1 MFSKNSLSKALLISV
16 SLASMSV
23 LAEPTASLKE
33 KMSKIGTIKK
43 ILATDSKGI
52 YAWIFEKNG
61 KTLVLYNTPDENY
74 FIKGTIYD
82 INSKKV
88 ISNKYIESALQYS
101 SPEFKDKVLSQNK
114 IKETPNYVE
123 ASKELTAGGIASG
136 NLTSKGVMNLKWQ
149 GKQIPQA
156 LKLLDSLAGAKQGKG
171 SPQDTLYVFYDPR
184 CPWCHRTFTALQPY
198 VYAKYTVK
206 WIPTVA
212 LGKTDDALKL
222 ASAPLQNSKLLTASF
237 EKEAAAKNITPTKAN
252 INSLNQN
259 LQYLVAYFKVVEP
272 NQAVSVPF
280 GVMLDKS
287 TGKLTH
293 IQGLTEKP
301 ILDLVF
307 GTQ

>member
-1 MFSKNSLSKALLISV
+1 MFPKNTFSKALAISLSLIS
-16 SLASMSV
+16 MSAF
-23 LAEPTASLKE
+23 AEPSASLKA

-43 ILATDSKGI
+43 TMSTESKGV

-61 KTLVLYNTPDENY
+61 KTMVLYNTPDENY

-82 INSKKV
+82 IKSKKV
-88 ISNKYIESALQYS
+88 VSNKYVENALQYS
-101 SPEFKDKVLSQNK
+101 SPEFKNKVLAQNK
-114 IKETPNYVE
+114 VPNLPDNTNV
-123 ASKELTAGGIASG
+123 LTSGGLASG
-136 NLTSKGVMNLKWQ
+136 NLSSKGIMNLKWQ
-149 GKQIPQA
+149 NTEIPQA
-156 LKLLDSLAGAKQGKG
+156 LKLLDSLAGAKQGEG
-171 SPQDTLYVFYDPR
+171 APENTLYVFYDPR

-198 VYAKYTVK
+198 VYSKYTVK

-212 LGKTDDALKL
+212 LGKSEEALKL
-222 ASAPLQNSKLLTASF
+222 ASAPLQNPKLLTASF
-237 EKEAAAKNITPTKAN
+237 EKDIAAKKVIPSKAN
-252 INSLNQN
+252 VDSLNQN
-259 LQYLVAYFKVVEP
+259 LQYLVAYFKAVEP

-293 IQGLTEKP
+293 VQGLTEKP